1 MALGFYE
8 GKRIKYGVCR
18 RQRGSRSM
26 GKHLKMLIG
35 FNIVLI
41 MSNIVLLSIVYFD
54 RNVIASGSGDSA
66 QSAGLHVSDSLLAEP
81 KNIEKKPSEDD
92 IIRFDSRLLTG
103 NETATITSTQSSMLD
118 ASEFELSPSNEKF
131 ETRILPPED
140 VTEKSRLDPE
150 LDAKY
155 RAAAEAYTKSLETA
169 FQQAK
174 ASEITTPSQ

>member
-1 MALGFYE
+1 
-8 GKRIKYGVCR
+8 
-18 RQRGSRSM
+18 M
-26 GKHLKMLIG
+26 GKHLKMLVG

-41 MSNIVLLSIVYFD
+41 MSNVALLSIVYFD
-54 RNVIASGSGDSA
+54 RNLIASGSGDST
-66 QSAGLHVSDSLLAEP
+66 QSAGLHVSDSSLAEP
-81 KNIEKKPSEDD
+81 ENTEKKPSEDD
-92 IIRFDSRLLTG
+92 IIRSGSRLLTG
-103 NETATITSTQSSMLD
+103 NETATIVSTQSGMLD
-118 ASEFELSPSNEKF
+118 ASGFELSPSNEKF

-174 ASEITTPSQ
+174 ASEVTTSSQ